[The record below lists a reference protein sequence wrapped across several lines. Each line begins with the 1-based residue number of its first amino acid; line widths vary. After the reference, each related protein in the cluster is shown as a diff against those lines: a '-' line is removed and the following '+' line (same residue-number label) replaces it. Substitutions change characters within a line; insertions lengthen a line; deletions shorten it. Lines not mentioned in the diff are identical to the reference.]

1 MTVQQTEEL
10 AKLAGIKLN
19 SEEIEEF
26 AAGLDEMIAFCGA
39 VEGFDEEDVSQRSM
53 PADSLRKDEVEKS
66 LPREL
71 ILHGGADGRFAVKRV
86 VK

>member
-26 AAGLDEMIAFCGA
+26 AAGWT
-39 VEGFDEEDVSQRSM
+39 R
-53 PADSLRKDEVEKS
+53 
-66 LPREL
+66 
-71 ILHGGADGRFAVKRV
+71 
-86 VK
+86 

>member
-39 VEGFDEEDVSQRSM
+39 VEGFD
-53 PADSLRKDEVEKS
+53 
-66 LPREL
+66 
-71 ILHGGADGRFAVKRV
+71 G
-86 VK
+86 